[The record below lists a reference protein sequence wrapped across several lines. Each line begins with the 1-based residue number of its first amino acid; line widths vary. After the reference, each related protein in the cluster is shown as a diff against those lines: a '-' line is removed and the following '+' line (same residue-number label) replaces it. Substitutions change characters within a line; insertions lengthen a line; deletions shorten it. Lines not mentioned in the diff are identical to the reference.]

1 MNTQTNAARHPM
13 RLMIVGSEQVDAIE
27 NYYLKYLRQLGVDV
41 LSFPAHML
49 FDQYYYHSLF
59 NKLAFKFG
67 FSRIYDRLNRQFR
80 EIATQYAPR
89 VIWVFKG
96 MEIFPET
103 LAWAKER
110 GIILVNYNPDNPFLF
125 TGKGSGNSNI
135 ARSINLFDLHFTYN
149 LEIRK
154 RLEEEYH
161 ARTAILPFG
170 FDIDPAVYRECISQD
185 EVLRVCFLGNPDKQ
199 RVAFINELAA
209 QGITLDLYGNHWNE
223 WLQQPHVRCFDP
235 VYGLDMW
242 KVLRRYRVQLNL
254 MRIHNQD
261 SHNMRTFEVPAIG
274 GIMLAPDTTE
284 HRIYFTDKE
293 EIFLYR
299 DAADCAER
307 CRYLLDLPRPD
318 ADRIRENARRRSLTS
333 GYSYEARAKQFLE
346 QIQSFYA

>member
-1 MNTQTNAARHPM
+1 MNIQANGIHHPM
-13 RLMIVGSEQVDAIE
+13 RLMIVGSEEVDAIE

-41 LSFPAHML
+41 LSFPAHMI
-49 FDQYYYHSLF
+49 FDQYYYHSLL
-59 NKLAFKFG
+59 NKLTFKLG
-67 FSRIYDRLNRQFR
+67 LSRIYDRLNRQFR
-80 EIATQYAPR
+80 DLAGQYAPR

-110 GIILVNYNPDNPFLF
+110 GIGLVNYNPDNPFLF

-135 ARSINLFDLHFTYN
+135 AGSIGLFDLHFTYN

-161 ARTAILPFG
+161 ARTAMLPFG
-170 FDIDPAVYRECISQD
+170 FDIDPAVYRECISQ
-185 EVLRVCFLGNPDKQ
+185 EEEIRVCFLGNPDKQ
-199 RVAFINELAA
+199 RVAFINDLAA
-209 QGITLDLYGNHWNE
+209 QGIALDLYGKHWDE
-223 WLQQPHVRCFDP
+223 WRHHDQVRLFGP
-235 VYGLDMW
+235 AYGLDMW

-254 MRIHNQD
+254 MRIHNED

-284 HRIYFTDKE
+284 HRIYFSDKE
-293 EIFLYR
+293 EIFLYQN
-299 DAADCAER
+299 ATDCAER
-307 CRYLLDLPRPD
+307 CRYLLGLPRHE
-318 ADRIRENARRRSLTS
+318 ADRIRESARRRSLTS